1 MKLKK
6 VIVGLMFCTVIV
18 QTGAVSAAS
27 HHQNSH
33 RETISSRSMG
43 GYTTN
48 GSLWSSIKH
57 KFGW

>member
-1 MKLKK
+1 MKYKK
-6 VIVGLMFCTVIV
+6 IVAGFAIFILLV

-27 HHQNSH
+27 YHQNSH